1 MKKLITLTALVLVL
15 AILAGCGMV
24 YTGIKTPMPQLNS
37 PVGETMGSR
46 VGKSTCTS
54 VVWVVLV
61 GDCSIKT
68 AMDNGKLTK
77 VHHVDTEINRILAG
91 LYGTMTTVVYGD

>member
-1 MKKLITLTALVLVL
+1 MNKLIALTALVLAL
-15 AILAGCGMV
+15 AMLAGCGIV
-24 YTGIKTPMPQLNS
+24 YTGIKTPMPKLSS
-37 PVGETMGSR
+37 PVGETMGER

-54 VVWVVLV
+54 FVWVVLV

-68 AMDNGKLTK
+68 AMDNGKITK
-77 VHHVDTEINRILAG
+77 MHHVDTEINRILGG